1 VTSTSLPVLPARLR
15 SLICLKAFV
24 LLQHGYYAK
33 AAMWFDLLHSGGDR
47 SEHVLFCRA
56 VACFLGRD
64 PARALSCLNELDDMF
79 PMERFGRSEAP
90 AKHELRRYMRA
101 RARYDLAH

>member
-1 VTSTSLPVLPARLR
+1 MSSRLR
-15 SLICLKAFV
+15 TLICLKAYV

-33 AAMWFDLLHSGGDR
+33 AIMWFDLLYSSGDR

-56 VACFLGRD
+56 AASFLARD
-64 PARALSCLNELDDMF
+64 PARAWSCLNELDTTF
-79 PMERFGRSEAP
+79 PMERFGNTDVPE
-90 AKHELRRYMRA
+90 KHDLRRYMRT